1 MAQIIWNKRA
11 SRQFEQ
17 IQRYLEEEFGKKSA
31 GIFTSRLFNFLEL
44 LAKYPEIGTLENAK
58 ENIRGFLLHRH
69 TTILYKKGKNRIYI
83 LSVFDNRQD
92 PGKREQ

>member
-11 SRQFEQ
+11 ARQFEQ
-17 IQRYLEEEFGKKSA
+17 IQAYLEREFGEKSA

-44 LAKYPEIGTLENAK
+44 LAKYPEIGTWENK
-58 ENIRGFLLHRH
+58 KKHVRGFLLHRH
-69 TTILYKKGKNRIYI
+69 TTIFYKKEKNVIYI

-92 PGKREQ
+92 PAKRA

>member
-17 IQRYLEEEFGKKSA
+17 IQRYLKEEFGEKSA

-44 LAKYPEIGTLENAK
+44 LTKYPETGTLENAK
-58 ENIRGFLLHRH
+58 ENVRGFLLHGH
-69 TTILYKKGKNRIYI
+69 TTIFYKKEKNVIYI

-92 PGKREQ
+92 PAKRV